1 MKAELLLKAFKNILY
16 SRLLEKKM
24 TAMQRHGQIGTYAG
38 CAGQEALYTGLG
50 LAMKPEDCYVPYY
63 RDQPALMLRGYQP
76 IDFMRYWGG
85 DERGNTIGNDFPI
98 CVPIATQTLHAA
110 GAAFALLQLKHSS
123 IVVVTLG
130 DGASSKGDFYEAL
143 NFASLHR
150 LPIIFVINNNGWAI
164 SVPLEKQSATQQISQ
179 KGIGF
184 NIPSKTLDGLCVKT
198 VYKSMKEAIKTI
210 KSNGGPILLEYTTY
224 RLCDH
229 TTADDSKRYK
239 SLSSHDKERANDP
252 LKTLEVQLLES
263 GLLNQNSIDLFI
275 KEFNEKIQSDA
286 ILFQSETNL
295 NYNEYK
301 KHVLEKQSIFE
312 PEVSVL

>member
-1 MKAELLLKAFKNILY
+1 MKAELLLKAYKNILY

-24 TAMQRHGQIGTYAG
+24 TAMQRNGLIGTYAG

-50 LAMKPEDCYVPYY
+50 LAIQPEDCYVPYY

-85 DERGNTIGNDFPI
+85 DERGNAIGSDFPI

-110 GAAFALLQLKHSS
+110 GAAFALLQRKSSS

-164 SVPLEKQSATQQISQ
+164 SVPLEKQSATQKISQ

-184 NIPSKTLDGLCVKT
+184 NIPSRTLNGLCVKT
-198 VYKSMKEAIKTI
+198 VYTSVKEAIKSI
-210 KSNGGPILLEYTTY
+210 QNSGGPVLLEFTTY

-239 SLSSHDKERANDP
+239 SLSSYNQEHAADP
-252 LKTLEVQLLES
+252 LKTFQDQLLDS
-263 GLLNQNSIDLFI
+263 GLLNDSAIDSLH
-275 KEFNEKIQSDA
+275 KEYNKKIQSDA
-286 ILFQSETNL
+286 ILFQSETHL
-295 NYNEYK
+295 NYNDYK
-301 KHVLEKQSIFE
+301 KHVLEKQSVLE
-312 PEVSVL
+312 PEVNVL